1 MSQGLANTVQEG
13 TFESVGLYIFYR
25 AWRPTGRPRGVV
37 VIVPGFNSHSA
48 YYGWA
53 EQFVASGLAAYSLD
67 LRACVLQIMA
77 RMDAR
82 RRSSGRRLS

>member
-13 TFESVGLYIFYR
+13 TFESVGLNIFYR

-37 VIVPGFNSHSA
+37 
-48 YYGWA
+48 
-53 EQFVASGLAAYSLD
+53 
-67 LRACVLQIMA
+67 C
-77 RMDAR
+77 MDAR